1 MARSAPSWSGREL
14 LGFVGAPQN
23 PKPFSTN
30 EIFDFGCSFL
40 ARLGATLAVTVRNL
54 AQLWAPW
61 WRDLGA
67 KRAPMEREERNKE
80 KNKKEESN
88 KERKKKERKRNMTKR
103 EQ

>member
-1 MARSAPSWSGREL
+1 M
-14 LGFVGAPQN
+14 
-23 PKPFSTN
+23 
-30 EIFDFGCSFL
+30 IFL

-88 KERKKKERKRNMTKR
+88 KERKKKERKRNMKKENDKKVLKYSLFYEWSKR
-103 EQ
+103 ESYTA